1 MTADG
6 EGSKRA
12 RPKQDRNESSVVGK
26 GGTGNVSMILYIIFE
41 FRKKDTTSKLSHFP

>member
-12 RPKQDRNESSVVGK
+12 RPKRYRNESSVVGK
-26 GGTGNVSMILYIIFE
+26 GGTGNVSLILFYLE
-41 FRKKDTTSKLSHFP
+41 FRKKDTTSLDFT